1 MCIRYIYRVVRNF
14 SEDCIRCGIPND
26 SALSINMQLL
36 NKKAL
41 VQQLI
46 SIFRDPQN
54 YAILYARCEKS
65 MLLQYRCAEIHRLL
79 NDREAIRT
87 KFEHYTRKIRRH
99 IQRLYRIR
107 NEITHSAFREDKSLV
122 IYIEHMY
129 SYLAQL
135 VSEVVYYIEHKN
147 VESVEEAF
155 AILLENYNTYMELLK
170 ENAMPI
176 NEVLPIGIVEL

>member
-1 MCIRYIYRVVRNF
+1 
-14 SEDCIRCGIPND
+14 
-26 SALSINMQLL
+26 MQLL

-46 SIFRDPQN
+46 EIFRDPQN
-54 YAILYARCEKS
+54 YAILYTRCGKS

-79 NDREAIRT
+79 NDKEAIRT
-87 KFEHYTRKIRRH
+87 KFEHYTKKIRRH

-129 SYLAQL
+129 SYLAQP
-135 VSEVVYYIEHKN
+135 VSEVVYYVEHKN

-155 AILLENYNTYMELLK
+155 AVLLENYNTYMELLK
-170 ENAMPI
+170 ENAMSI
-176 NEVLPIGIVEL
+176 NEVLPIGIIEL